1 MATEMLILFAAVF
14 AINLLP
20 AFGPPTWSVI
30 VFFGLTSNLP
40 LPVLVVTA
48 AVASSS
54 GRFFL
59 AHGFRLLAGRV
70 SDKTKRSLAA
80 ARAAFERQ
88 RHHGL
93 MALVFFAVSPLP
105 SAQQFAA
112 VGLAGVRILPFI
124 LAFFAGR
131 LVSYSFYA
139 ITAKIADRYTSLGE
153 VFRESLTSPWGIA
166 IQLVLLAGLVA
177 MVKIDWTRLFGPAP
191 EHAEEHAKDEEG
203 KGEG

>member
-1 MATEMLILFAAVF
+1 MATEMLIIFAAVF
-14 AINLLP
+14 ALNLLP

-30 VFFGLTSNLP
+30 VFLGLTSNLP

-48 AVASSS
+48 ALASSS
-54 GRFFL
+54 GRFVL
-59 AHGFRLLAGRV
+59 AHGFRLLADRV
-70 SDKTKRSLAA
+70 SEKTKRSLAA
-80 ARAAFERQ
+80 ARAAVERQ

-112 VGLAGVRILPFI
+112 VGLAGVRILPFM

-139 ITAKIADRYTSLGE
+139 FTAKIADRYTSLGE
-153 VFRESLTSPWGIA
+153 IFRESLTSPWGIA
-166 IQLVLLAGLVA
+166 VQLLLLAGLVA
-177 MVKIDWTRLFGPAP
+177 MVKIDWTRFFGPAP
-191 EHAEEHAKDEEG
+191 EHAVDEDEQDKD
-203 KGEG
+203 